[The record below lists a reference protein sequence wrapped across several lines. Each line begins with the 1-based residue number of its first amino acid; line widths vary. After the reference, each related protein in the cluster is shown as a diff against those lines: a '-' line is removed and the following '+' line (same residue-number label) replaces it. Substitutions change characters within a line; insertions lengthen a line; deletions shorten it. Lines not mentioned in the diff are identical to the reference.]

1 MLMTYK
7 HFDQKNLIFLAMA
20 KYLSGFASYIYD
32 VGIVIYLFSNTQS
45 VGIVGGFFVS
55 QLLPAII
62 ILFTGKVID
71 SHSKKK
77 LMAMA
82 NLLKGLIF
90 VLLLFSQN
98 IWVIYLVTFLMNL
111 ILEFEGNTLSAFMV
125 NAFSKERLLKVS
137 SVINLLDSAS
147 LLTAPAIAAFIAMS
161 FPIQANIILDV
172 LLFLLTAV
180 CFLCM
185 GTNSASE
192 EDENKRPENENG
204 WKDIIKNKNVLK
216 TIIYWNIFMLCIGL
230 AAPLEIS
237 MIEDTLGMP
246 SAYYGFGNT
255 VEGIGMV
262 LASVFILGIIR
273 KLKPA
278 YIISIGL
285 FSAAASYL
293 FIGISQNIWMY
304 FVGACLVG
312 ITATFCPLGFKT
324 EIQLKCN
331 PATVGRTFTAGRFTI
346 LLSRAAG
353 SLMVGKILTFADIRA
368 VYYGISSILFV
379 TALWYIKFRKSVLK
393 TQ

>member
-1 MLMTYK
+1 MLMTDK

-180 CFLCM
+180 CFLCI

-273 KLKPA
+273 KLKPT

-353 SLMVGKILTFADIRA
+353 SLIVGKILSFADIRV
-368 VYYGISSILFV
+368 VYYGISGILFV
-379 TALWYIKFRKSVLK
+379 TALWYIKFRKSLPC
-393 TQ
+393 QL

>member
-1 MLMTYK
+1 
-7 HFDQKNLIFLAMA
+7 
-20 KYLSGFASYIYD
+20 
-32 VGIVIYLFSNTQS
+32 
-45 VGIVGGFFVS
+45 
-55 QLLPAII
+55 
-62 ILFTGKVID
+62 
-71 SHSKKK
+71 
-77 LMAMA
+77 
-82 NLLKGLIF
+82 
-90 VLLLFSQN
+90 
-98 IWVIYLVTFLMNL
+98 MNL

>member
-1 MLMTYK
+1 MLMTDK

-90 VLLLFSQN
+90 ALLLFSQN

-180 CFLCM
+180 CFLFM

>member
-1 MLMTYK
+1 MLMTDK

-180 CFLCM
+180 CFLFM

>member
-1 MLMTYK
+1 MLMTDK

-331 PATVGRTFTAGRFTI
+331 PATVGRTFTAGRFTV

>member
-1 MLMTYK
+1 MTDK
-7 HFDQKNLIFLAMA
+7 RFDRKNLILLAAA

-45 VGIVGGFFVS
+45 VGVVGEFFVS

-62 ILFTGKVID
+62 ILFTGKMID

-77 LMAMA
+77 LMAAA

-90 VLLLFSQN
+90 VLLLFSQS
-98 IWVIYLVTFLMNL
+98 IWMIYLVTFFMNL

-125 NAFSKERLLKVS
+125 NAFSKEDLLKVS

-147 LLTAPAIAAFIAMS
+147 LLVAPAIAAFIAMS
-161 FPIQANIILDV
+161 FLIQANIIIDV
-172 LLFLLTAV
+172 LLYLMTAV
-180 CFLCM
+180 CFLYI

-192 EDENKRPENENG
+192 KKGSREAENETG
-204 WKDIIKNKNVLK
+204 WKDMIRNKNVLK
-216 TIIYWNIFMLCIGL
+216 TIIFWNIFMLCIGL

-262 LASVFILGIIR
+262 LASVFVLGIIR
-273 KLKPA
+273 KLKPV

-312 ITATFCPLGFKT
+312 MTATFCPLGFKT

-331 PATVGRTFTAGRFTI
+331 PDTVGRTFTAGRFTI

-353 SLMVGKILTFADIRA
+353 SLIVGKILSFADIRA
-368 VYYGISSILFV
+368 VYCGISGILFV
-379 TALWYIKFRKSVLK
+379 AALWYIKIKSRLS
-393 TQ
+393 

>member
-1 MLMTYK
+1 MEKY
-7 HFDQKNLIFLAMA
+7 FERKNLIFLAMA

>member
-1 MLMTYK
+1 M
-7 HFDQKNLIFLAMA
+7 
-20 KYLSGFASYIYD
+20 
-32 VGIVIYLFSNTQS
+32 
-45 VGIVGGFFVS
+45 S
-55 QLLPAII
+55 QLFPAII

-180 CFLCM
+180 CFLCI

-192 EDENKRPENENG
+192 ENENKGSENENG

-255 VEGIGMV
+255 VEGIQ
-262 LASVFILGIIR
+262 LDFSVRRPAISLSGYHRISGCILWGHV
-273 KLKPA
+273 
-278 YIISIGL
+278 
-285 FSAAASYL
+285 
-293 FIGISQNIWMY
+293 WW
-304 FVGACLVG
+304 V
-312 ITATFCPLGFKT
+312 
-324 EIQLKCN
+324 
-331 PATVGRTFTAGRFTI
+331 
-346 LLSRAAG
+346 
-353 SLMVGKILTFADIRA
+353 
-368 VYYGISSILFV
+368 
-379 TALWYIKFRKSVLK
+379 
-393 TQ
+393 